1 MMFMGHQMDKAKLMT
16 KDEFIDYLKTYGEDY
31 SSLSEIRTQYEEDL
45 GFDPVWNY
53 QHCSD
58 CFPGFFIVPVQ
69 EGFLSV
75 PYDSVDIDDF
85 ESLVA
90 DNVSLLDADDLQTLL
105 GLYRSYAEDL
115 MSAMEEMITIA
126 KEEESQNA

>member
-1 MMFMGHQMDKAKLMT
+1 MMFMEHQIDKAKLMT
-16 KDEFIDYLKTYGEDY
+16 KDGVIDYLKTHGEDY
-31 SSLSEIRTQYEEDL
+31 SSLSEIRTRYEETL

-75 PYDSVDIDDF
+75 PYDSVNSDDF
-85 ESLVA
+85 ELLVA
-90 DNVSLLDADDLQTLL
+90 DSAELLSADDLQALL
-105 GLYRSYAEDL
+105 ELYRSYVEAL
-115 MSAMEEMITIA
+115 MGAMEEMIAIA
-126 KEEESQNA
+126 KEEEPQNA